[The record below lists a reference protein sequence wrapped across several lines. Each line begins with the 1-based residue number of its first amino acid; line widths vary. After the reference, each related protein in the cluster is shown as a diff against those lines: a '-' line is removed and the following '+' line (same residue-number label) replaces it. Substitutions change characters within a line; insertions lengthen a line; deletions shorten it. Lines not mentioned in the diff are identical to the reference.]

1 MSSYDSNS
9 QFQDVSTT
17 RVKSFL
23 VYAFHQFFGTW
34 GIAFLAALGLFA
46 SFDMLPNIANWKPSS
61 GSVHWVLTENPFYP
75 VQIVVG
81 LCFGWMLG
89 RRFNHRSMFWIWIL
103 PLAILIYA
111 FAATPT
117 LSPRTS
123 ILALPNTVQSRLSY
137 YFGWGCQP
145 RARCLDQLLITMPFY
160 TSVAY
165 SLGALLAR
173 NTSTKVRKKN
183 SGTQMTPTET
193 SLPKS

>member
-1 MSSYDSNS
+1 MSSNGSNS
-9 QFQDVSTT
+9 EFQVVAAI

-23 VYAFHQFFGTW
+23 VYVFHQFVGTW
-34 GIAFLAALGLFA
+34 GIAFLAAFGLFA

-61 GSVHWVLTENPFYP
+61 RSVHWVLTENPFYP

-89 RRFNHRSMFWIWIL
+89 RRFNHRSMLWIWIL

-111 FAATPT
+111 FAATPIF
-117 LSPRTS
+117 SPRAS
-123 ILALPNTVQSRLSY
+123 ILTLPTTVQSRLSY

-145 RARCLDQLLITMPFY
+145 RDRCLDQLLITMPFY

-173 NTSTKVRKKN
+173 NTITKVRKN
-183 SGTQMTPTET
+183 SGTQTTQAEV